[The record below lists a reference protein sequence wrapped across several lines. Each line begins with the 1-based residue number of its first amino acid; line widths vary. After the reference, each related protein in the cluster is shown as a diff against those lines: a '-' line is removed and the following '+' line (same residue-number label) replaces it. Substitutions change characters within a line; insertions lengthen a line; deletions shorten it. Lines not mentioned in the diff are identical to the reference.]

1 MKHVDLVSAINS
13 KEPRLKAWLLNL
25 FCLFIIPMKL
35 VLDCDRGTGI
45 HSLFKSY
52 RDKFSGFPVSSTGQA
67 LLEFIPAKAGTG
79 MTYKKG
85 NFSSPSKDGV
95 FKLYSNK

>member
-25 FCLFIIPMKL
+25 FCLFIIPVKL
-35 VLDCDRGTGI
+35 VLDCDQGTGI
-45 HSLFKSY
+45 YSLFKSY
-52 RDKFSGFPVSSTGQA
+52 RDKFSGFLLTPAGRQA
-67 LLEFIPAKAGTG
+67 G
-79 MTYKKG
+79 MTYKKS

-95 FKLYSNK
+95 FKSYFNKFQ